1 METIN
6 DWMMKLQEAAMLK
19 VKFSKDTS
27 CVISSHL
34 QVDPAL
40 GFRQPQSRM
49 PLSSYLP
56 LQTPRS
62 HLRAL
67 SRPSNGRNI
76 GWK

>member
-6 DWMMKLQEAAMLK
+6 GWLTELHEAAMLK

-34 QVDPAL
+34 QVNTAL
-40 GFRQPQSRM
+40 GFRQPQTRI

-67 SRPSNGRNI
+67 SRPSNGHNI